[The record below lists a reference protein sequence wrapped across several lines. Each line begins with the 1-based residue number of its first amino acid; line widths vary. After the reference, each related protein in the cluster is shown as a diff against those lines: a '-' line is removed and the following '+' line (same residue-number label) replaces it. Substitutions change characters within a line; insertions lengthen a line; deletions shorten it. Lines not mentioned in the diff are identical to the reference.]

1 MLTFEQ
7 IHDAKRRIS
16 SYIYETPIIRLN
28 GLDQL
33 LGCHVY
39 IKAENLQKTNSFKL
53 RGALNKMLSLPLE
66 QLQKGVVAASSGNHG
81 KGVAYAAKLLNS
93 KATIVLPDSAPSVK
107 VDGILALGA
116 EVLQCKLAERHV
128 LTEKLSRDYGYCN
141 IHPYDDY
148 DIMAGQ
154 GTAGLEIVAQLPE
167 VDTIVV
173 PIGGGGLISGVAT
186 AVKSIAPHIN
196 VIGVEPAVVSR
207 YSKSLEAGERLL
219 LAEQKS
225 LADALLTLQPG
236 ERNFPIVQ
244 QLVDEIVSVDEVM
257 IQRGMKT
264 LLSAGKIIA
273 EPSSSIGIGAAL
285 QGILPIRKNEK
296 VCFLISGGNVRF
308 EALDKKASTQI

>member
-1 MLTFEQ
+1 MLTLEQ
-7 IHDAKRRIS
+7 IHAAKRRIS
-16 SYIYETPIIRLN
+16 PYIFETPIIRLN

-53 RGALNKMLSLPLE
+53 RGALNKMLSMPLE

-81 KGVAYAAKLLNS
+81 KGVAYAAKLLKS

-116 EVLQCKLAERHV
+116 EVVQCKLAERHV
-128 LTEKLSRDYGYCN
+128 LTEKLSRDHGYCN

-167 VDTIVV
+167 VDTIFV

-196 VIGVEPAVVSR
+196 IIGVEPAVVSR
-207 YSKSLEAGERLL
+207 YTKSLEAGERLL
-219 LAEQKS
+219 LAEHKS

-244 QLVDEIVSVDEVM
+244 ELVDEVVSVDEAL

-264 LLSAGKIIA
+264 FFSEGKIIA

-296 VCFLISGGNVRF
+296 VCFLISGGNVGF
-308 EALDKKASTQI
+308 KKASTQI

>member
-1 MLTFEQ
+1 MLTLEQ
-7 IHDAKRRIS
+7 IHAAKRRIS
-16 SYIYETPIIRLN
+16 SHIYETPIIRLN

-39 IKAENLQKTNSFKL
+39 IKAENMQKTNSFKL
-53 RGALNKMLSLPLE
+53 RGALNKMLSIPLE

-93 KATIVLPDSAPSVK
+93 KATIVLPDSAPTVK
-107 VDGILALGA
+107 VDGIRALGA
-116 EVLQCKLAERHV
+116 EVIQCKLTERHV
-128 LTEKLSRDYGYCN
+128 LTEKLSRDNSFCN

-154 GTAGLEIVAQLPE
+154 GTAGLEILAQLPD

-186 AVKSIAPHIN
+186 AIKSMAPHIKI
-196 VIGVEPAVVSR
+196 IGVEPAVVSR
-207 YSKSLEAGERLL
+207 YSKSLEIGARLL
-219 LAEQKS
+219 LEEQKS

-244 QLVDEIVSVDEVM
+244 QLVDEVVSVDEVL
-257 IQRGMKT
+257 IQHGMKT
-264 LLSAGKIIA
+264 LLSEGKIVA

-285 QGILPIRKNEK
+285 QGTLPIRKNEK
-296 VCFLISGGNVRF
+296 VCFLISGGNVG
-308 EALDKKASTQI
+308 L

>member
-1 MLTFEQ
+1 MLTLEQ
-7 IHDAKRRIS
+7 IHAAKRRIS
-16 SYIYETPIIRLN
+16 SYTFETPIIQLN

-33 LGCHVY
+33 LGCQVF
-39 IKAENLQKTNSFKL
+39 IKAENMQKTNSFKL
-53 RGALNKMLSLPLE
+53 RGALNKMLSMPLE

-93 KATIVLPDSAPSVK
+93 KATIVLPYSAPSVK
-107 VDGILALGA
+107 VDGIRALGA
-116 EVLQCKLAERHV
+116 EVVQCKLAERHV
-128 LTEKLSRDYGYCN
+128 LTEKLSREHGYCN

-154 GTAGLEIVAQLPE
+154 GTAGLEIVAQLPD

-173 PIGGGGLISGVAT
+173 PIGGGGLISGIAT
-186 AVKSIAPHIN
+186 AVKSIAPHIKI
-196 VIGVEPAVVSR
+196 IGVEPAVVSR
-207 YSKSLEAGERLL
+207 YTKSLEASERLL

-244 QLVDEIVSVDEVM
+244 QLVDKVVSVDEVL
-257 IQRGMKT
+257 IQRGMNT
-264 LLSAGKIIA
+264 LFSEGKIIA

-285 QGILPIRKNEK
+285 QGALPIRKNEK
-296 VCFLISGGNVRF
+296 VCFLISGGNVGL
-308 EALDKKASTQI
+308 ETLI